1 MVSGFKPFALLQV
14 NGSVYIDAMT
24 APTRLQQAP
33 PQPPRGR
40 KFEAVLE
47 GARTVFMR
55 EGFEGAS
62 VDDITREAGVSKAT
76 VYSYFTDK
84 REMFTEVTRRECDR
98 MARSTLAE
106 IDFSRPPR
114 EVMHRTGRNL
124 TRFLLSDFSLQM
136 FRICV
141 AEAERFPD
149 LGRAFYRNGPEMGRN
164 RMIEY
169 IKTAQARGE
178 LIESDPGMMAEQFA
192 ELCKTRLWTRAVFG
206 VQTEFPDSEI
216 DEVVDE
222 AVETMMA
229 RYGA

>member
-1 MVSGFKPFALLQV
+1 
-14 NGSVYIDAMT
+14 MT
-24 APTRLQQAP
+24 APTKLQQATS
-33 PQPPRGR
+33 QPARGR
-40 KFEAVLE
+40 KFDAVLE

-55 EGFEGAS
+55 DGFEGAS

-76 VYSYFTDK
+76 VYSYFPDK
-84 REMFTEVTRRECDR
+84 REMFTEVTRRECER
-98 MARSTLAE
+98 MARSTLEE

-114 EVMHRTGRNL
+114 EVMLRTAHNL

-149 LGRAFYRNGPEMGRN
+149 LGHAFYRNGPEMGRN

-178 LIESDPGMMAEQFA
+178 LIESDADMMAEQFA

-206 VQTEFPDSEI
+206 VQTEFSGSEI
-216 DEVVDE
+216 EEVASE
-222 AVETMMA
+222 AVETIMA